1 MAKTRPDRPVSLMAP
16 SCPVLP
22 TLCHCVTKVIEA
34 SYYRLVAEPRQ
45 RPMSELK
52 PRPMAS
58 TPQGRA
64 AAQQAQQSQRKMLAL
79 ALLVVAFLVVLVTN
93 RDFWFGGDEA
103 QDIDLAQP
111 QVAQQTA
118 VRPAPAAVP
127 ARHVP
132 APVAQKH
139 AATASIAETKPVDAP
154 TVTGTRTVLAPLNV
168 EVVAGDSHR
177 TVSPGSNTTKLEIV
191 RPGTT
196 SAFTAKLAA
205 PTNAAE
211 VRPMS
216 ATHAALGSGD
226 GSYPLLAQ
234 QMKVQ
239 GSVLLQALI
248 GADGIIQN
256 LRVLSGP
263 AILASAAR
271 QAVSQWKFK
280 PIVENGQAV
289 ESKAMITVNFT
300 INVADGATTTASLH
314 PSSDLV
320 IEMAE

>member
-1 MAKTRPDRPVSLMAP
+1 
-16 SCPVLP
+16 
-22 TLCHCVTKVIEA
+22 
-34 SYYRLVAEPRQ
+34 
-45 RPMSELK
+45 MSDLK

-58 TPQGRA
+58 TPQARA
-64 AAQQAQQSQRKMLAL
+64 AAQEAQQTHRKMLAL
-79 ALLVVAFLVVLVTN
+79 VLLLVAFGSLIVRD
-93 RDFWFGGDEA
+93 RDFWFGDGDG
-103 QDIDLAQP
+103 QDGDLAQP
-111 QVAQQTA
+111 QIAQQTA
-118 VRPAPAAVP
+118 VRPAPAGP

-132 APVAQKH
+132 APAAKKH
-139 AATASIAETKPVDAP
+139 AATASIAETKSVDAP
-154 TVTGTRTVLAPLNV
+154 AVTGTRTVLAPLNV

-177 TVSPGSNTTKLEIV
+177 TVSPGSNATKLEIV

-196 SAFTAKLAA
+196 SEFTAKLAA

-211 VRPMS
+211 VQPMN
-216 ATHAALGSGD
+216 ANHAALGSGD

-280 PIVENGQAV
+280 PIIENGQAV
-289 ESKAMITVNFT
+289 ESKATITENFT
-300 INVADGATTTASLH
+300 IKVADGATTTASLH